1 MSLFLFLKKIYRTI
15 LSHFDLIKPES
26 SLVYRIIC
34 YPYNKLSSVSLS
46 HFPSVKKS
54 FFCKHG
60 TGIISKIMAFLIII
74 VPFADTFY
82 IKIITAILAV
92 IYYLCVTVYEDFG
105 KKPSTVDVFIYL
117 FYLIFMPVKEL
128 YWLFFYIVFTASI
141 TKAKVWNFYGIIFL
155 AVSAVSCYTSLY
167 FKSDINVYSEIYAL
181 YIPFGIAFIN
191 QAKGPEKL
199 LSVFLVILILVN
211 YFITISKGV
220 FSITTLLITL
230 LISLRNFRY
239 YYILMLLSGLI
250 LNFSRIIPP
259 EATVD
264 IYSQNSG
271 ILYILLWTL
280 LSLILVNNG
289 ASKKPILR
297 SMLAAVGSS
306 STAFAGKPIAYTG
319 TFSALFWIFL
329 SFFSSSADLN
339 DD

>member
-1 MSLFLFLKKIYRTI
+1 MSFFLYLKKIYRII
-15 LSHFDLIKPES
+15 LSQLNLIKPEN
-26 SLVYRIIC
+26 SLTYRIIC
-34 YPYNKLSSVSLS
+34 YPFNMLSSAPLS
-46 HFPSVKKS
+46 QLPSVKNS
-54 FFCKHG
+54 WFCRHG
-60 TGIISKIMAFLIII
+60 AGIISKIIAFLIII

-82 IKIITAILAV
+82 IRIITVILAV
-92 IYYLCVTVYEDFG
+92 IYYLCVAAHDSFG
-105 KKPSTVDVFIYL
+105 KRPSTIDVFIYL
-117 FYLIFMPVKEL
+117 FYLVFMPVNEL
-128 YWLFFYIVFTASI
+128 HWLLLYIVFTGSI
-141 TKAKVWNFYGIIFL
+141 TKAKIWNFYGIIFL
-155 AVSAVSCYTSLY
+155 TVSAVSCYTNLY
-167 FKSDINVYSEIYAL
+167 LRSDINIYSEIYAL

-191 QAKGPEKL
+191 QAKGAEKL
-199 LSVFLVILILVN
+199 LSVFLVLLILLN

-230 LISLRNFRY
+230 LISLKNFKY
-239 YYILMLLSGLI
+239 YYILMLLLGLI

-259 EATVD
+259 EATAD
-264 IYSQNSG
+264 IYGQRSG

-306 STAFAGKPIAYTG
+306 STAFAGKTIAYTG